1 MKNRKPREK
10 RASFYDAHFY
20 NILDYFILAVMV
32 AGGLLFF
39 SAALYD
45 KAELYWRKWILNRG
59 I

>member
-1 MKNRKPREK
+1 MKKS
-10 RASFYDAHFY
+10 AIISADF
-20 NILDYFILAVMV
+20 YFI
-32 AGGLLFF
+32 